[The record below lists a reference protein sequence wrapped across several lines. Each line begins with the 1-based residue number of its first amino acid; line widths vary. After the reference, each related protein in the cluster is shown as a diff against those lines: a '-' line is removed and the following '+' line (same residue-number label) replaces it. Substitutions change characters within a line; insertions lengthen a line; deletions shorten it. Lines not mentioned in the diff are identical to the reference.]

1 MKKEYITQKIMS
13 SLATLCTEP
22 NDQKSPRGNIEK
34 THNRQV
40 HRTCQAH
47 RIGRAGNPV
56 PAHKSF
62 LKLKNGVFKI
72 KIKKMVKS

>member
-1 MKKEYITQKIMS
+1 MS

-47 RIGRAGNPV
+47 RPRWESGFSSQV
-56 PAHKSF
+56 VF
-62 LKLKNGVFKI
+62 KLKNGVLKL
-72 KIKKMVKS
+72 KKMVKS